1 MSCGGG
7 GSGSDARQA
16 GTSDAVRHGRHA
28 GKLEFYR
35 SAARPSR
42 NACRVRRQGPGRR
55 EPTAT
60 VPDPQLLPLP
70 APNHLRIIGGRHRG
84 RRIGVPDAP
93 GLRPTPDRVRETLFN
108 WLGQDLPGAR
118 TLDLY
123 TGTGILT
130 LEACS
135 RGAALAVA
143 VDSNPALIR
152 KLRAAAAAMGIDAIE
167 THVGDALAFAGR
179 ETRSFDVI
187 FADPPFAEDPWPLL
201 FAQVTRLLA
210 PEGRLYAEAGRML
223 SPPPGLSIL
232 RHARAGQVHYHLLAP
247 AAPP

>member
-1 MSCGGG
+1 M
-7 GSGSDARQA
+7 
-16 GTSDAVRHGRHA
+16 
-28 GKLEFYR
+28 
-35 SAARPSR
+35 
-42 NACRVRRQGPGRR
+42 
-55 EPTAT
+55 
-60 VPDPQLLPLP
+60 P
-70 APNHLRIIGGRHRG
+70 APNRLRIIGGRHRG
-84 RRIGVPDAP
+84 RQIRVPEAP

-108 WLGQDLPGAR
+108 WLGQDLPGAH

-123 TGTGILT
+123 AGTGILT

-152 KLRAAAAAMGIDAIE
+152 ALRTAGAAMDIDAIE
-167 THVGDALAFAGR
+167 THVGDALAFARR

-201 FAQVTRLLA
+201 FAQAARLLA

-223 SPPPGLSIL
+223 SPPPGLSIV
-232 RHARAGQVHYHLLAP
+232 RHAKAGQVHYHLLAP

>member
-1 MSCGGG
+1 MP
-7 GSGSDARQA
+7 
-16 GTSDAVRHGRHA
+16 
-28 GKLEFYR
+28 
-35 SAARPSR
+35 RP
-42 NACRVRRQGPGRR
+42 ATVPGPRG
-55 EPTAT
+55 PTAT
-60 VPDPQLLPLP
+60 VPDPLTAPLP
-70 APNHLRIIGGRHRG
+70 APNHLRIVGGRHRG
-84 RRIGVPDAP
+84 RQIRVPDAP

-143 VDSNPALIR
+143 VDSNPALVR
-152 KLRAAAAAMGIDAIE
+152 KLRTAAAAMGIDAIE
-167 THVGDALAFAGR
+167 THVADALAFARR

-187 FADPPFAEDPWPLL
+187 FADPPFAEDPWPALL
-201 FAQVTRLLA
+201 AQVARLLA

-223 SPPPGLSIL
+223 CPPPGLSIL

-247 AAPP
+247 AAAP

>member
-1 MSCGGG
+1 MP
-7 GSGSDARQA
+7 
-16 GTSDAVRHGRHA
+16 
-28 GKLEFYR
+28 
-35 SAARPSR
+35 RP
-42 NACRVRRQGPGRR
+42 APGPGPRG
-55 EPTAT
+55 PTAT
-60 VPDPQLLPLP
+60 VPDPLTAPLP
-70 APNHLRIIGGRHRG
+70 APNHLRIVGGRHRG
-84 RRIGVPDAP
+84 RQIRVPDAP

-143 VDSNPALIR
+143 VDSNPALVR
-152 KLRAAAAAMGIDAIE
+152 KLRTAAAAMGIDAIE
-167 THVGDALAFAGR
+167 THVADALAFARR

-187 FADPPFAEDPWPLL
+187 FADPPFAEDPWPALL
-201 FAQVTRLLA
+201 AQVARLLA

-223 SPPPGLSIL
+223 CPPPGLSIL

-247 AAPP
+247 AAAP